1 MGPREDKNCVSE
13 HILCACASGIAGS
26 GTVEGNVSGPAAL
39 LGTGDNVKA
48 VVVEDLTEDSK
59 VIGAIVGSRHVTNVV
74 KTLQQVIQILT
85 EGDWK
90 VLKDFNDTG
99 EFRRLGQCFID

>member
-1 MGPREDKNCVSE
+1 M
-13 HILCACASGIAGS
+13 
-26 GTVEGNVSGPAAL
+26 SGPAAL

-74 KTLQQVIQILT
+74 KTLQQVTSRVLILDLQ
-85 EGDWK
+85 GN
-90 VLKDFNDTG
+90 LK
-99 EFRRLGQCFID
+99 C

>member
-1 MGPREDKNCVSE
+1 M
-13 HILCACASGIAGS
+13 CAKSGISGS
-26 GTVEGNVSGPAAL
+26 GSVEGNVSGPAAL

-74 KTLQQVIQILT
+74 KTLQQVT
-85 EGDWK
+85 TR
-90 VLKDFNDTG
+90 VLQLDLQGNLK
-99 EFRRLGQCFID
+99 C

>member
-1 MGPREDKNCVSE
+1 MY
-13 HILCACASGIAGS
+13 ATTGIAGS

-74 KTLQQVIQILT
+74 KTLQQVILT
-85 EGDWK
+85 LHLQGD
-90 VLKDFNDTG
+90 LKGFLKQFNG
-99 EFRRLGQCFID
+99 KL